1 MEKVS
6 IRLIRCK
13 DIVYSI
19 AQDLSNNL
27 NLNWIE
33 YPVYLDKDQKI
44 VCKDK
49 IALYA
54 TIFKKP
60 ELKTVKPSLLDFS

>member
-6 IRLIRCK
+6 IRLVGYK
-13 DIVYSI
+13 SIVYSI
-19 AQDLSNNL
+19 AQDLSHNL
-27 NLNWIE
+27 SLNWIE
-33 YPVYLDKDQKI
+33 YPVYLDKEQKV

-54 TIFKKP
+54 TFYKKS
-60 ELKTVKPSLLDFS
+60 ELKAVKPSLLDFS